1 MTQKNNWQQRNEAY
15 NRERQVMDDWAK
27 KDIEL
32 DKVLTEVYK
41 EGAKRIQSRID
52 GFYMRYAQ
60 KEGLT
65 LAEAKKAA
73 DLFDVKLWEQD
84 AAKAVADKDF
94 SPYANQWLR
103 LYNLKMK
110 VARDELLKRE
120 LELEIS
126 KLTNQVETQ
135 MNIARMDAAMKE
147 FERQANILGGS
158 TGTPQ
163 RLKSVLNAN
172 FYGKNF
178 SERVW
183 GNGGLYHQMQK
194 QVFKSISN
202 IMTDMD
208 GYRKERNRLANVMG
222 AKKHEAVRLL
232 KTEMA
237 RIRSDVD
244 LAKYKENG
252 FTHYVF
258 VCEPNPCK
266 ICVEYD
272 NQVFEVSKGM
282 TTITMPPLHPNC
294 RCSTYG
300 RVELPD
306 KKSLEFGL
314 DSHDDS
320 TDFRISYSHEDVPEI
335 GRNVDG
341 KMRTISVKRVNGISY
356 DGEMYLSNAVKAGKK
371 NAITYYSKKLVKAL
385 ELIPNIPASFN
396 LPRVVIVDKTETSPN
411 VVAGYVREGNTLFVR
426 SDLRTDDDI
435 VNFQSLV
442 PGELVAA
449 YNPLSTIIHEFAH
462 WYQWEEVSKR
472 YPNLGNKELAQIIF
486 DESMELVANLE
497 RKGYNIGERIS
508 RYASRSSHRNPMET
522 FAEKFTKDIL
532 ESGWEE

>member
-32 DKVLTEVYK
+32 DKMLTEMYK

-73 DLFDVKLWEQD
+73 DKFDVKLWEQD

-120 LELEIS
+120 LELEIA

-172 FYGKNF
+172 FYGKSF

-183 GNGGLYHQMQK
+183 GNSGLYHQMQK

-202 IMTDMD
+202 IVTDMD
-208 GYRKERNRLANVMG
+208 GYKKERNRLAKVMG
-222 AKKHEAVRLL
+222 AKQHEAMRLL

-266 ICVEYD
+266 ICAEYD

-282 TTITMPPLHPNC
+282 TAITMPPLHPNC

-300 RVELPD
+300 KVELPD
-306 KKSLEFGL
+306 K
-314 DSHDDS
+314 
-320 TDFRISYSHEDVPEI
+320 RISLVESIEFDLWNSSYPHMENVTGEY
-335 GRNVDG
+335 VDG
-341 KMRTISVKRVNGISY
+341 KIHDSKIKISSSVTIDGTTYIVDGHNVVSDHSNYEYRVASW
-356 DGEMYLSNAVKAGKK
+356 LSTKTGLKVD
-371 NAITYYSKKLVKAL
+371 I
-385 ELIPNIPASFN
+385 
-396 LPRVVIVDKTETSPN
+396 LPRVNFPKNVSTPDYLVDETPFDLKEISGSGKNVIDSSSRKAKKQSPN
-411 VVAGYVREGNTLFVR
+411 IIF
-426 SDLRTDDDI
+426 DI
-435 VNFQSLV
+435 TKT
-442 PGELVAA
+442 
-449 YNPLSTIIHEFAH
+449 PLSTE
-462 WYQWEEVSKR
+462 
-472 YPNLGNKELAQIIF
+472 
-486 DESMELVANLE
+486 
-497 RKGYNIGERIS
+497 
-508 RYASRSSHRNPMET
+508 
-522 FAEKFTKDIL
+522 DIL
-532 ESGWEE
+532 GQINGVYRSGRRGLQYAVIKQGDELLYVLKPAKKKK

>member
-1 MTQKNNWQQRNEAY
+1 MTQKNSWQQRNEAY
-15 NRERQVMDDWAK
+15 NRERQTMDDWAK

-32 DKVLTEVYK
+32 DKVLTEMYK

-65 LAEAKKAA
+65 LAEAKKVA
-73 DLFDVKLWEQD
+73 DMFDVKLWEQD

-120 LELEIS
+120 LELEIA

-135 MNIARMDAAMKE
+135 MNVARMDAAMKE

-172 FYGKNF
+172 FYGKSF

-222 AKKHEAVRLL
+222 AKKHEAMRLL

-252 FTHYVF
+252 FTHFIF

-266 ICVEYD
+266 ICAEYD

-282 TTITMPPLHPNC
+282 TAITMPPLHPNC

-300 RVELPD
+300 KVELSD
-306 KKSLEFGL
+306 KRILPVESIEFDLWNSSYPHMENVTSKYADGQI
-314 DSHDDS
+314 HEPKIK
-320 TDFRISYSHEDVPEI
+320 ISSSVTIDGTTYI
-335 GRNVDG
+335 VDG
-341 KMRTISVKRVNGISY
+341 HNVVSDHSDYEYQVANW
-356 DGEMYLSNAVKAGKK
+356 LSTKTGREVD
-371 NAITYYSKKLVKAL
+371 V
-385 ELIPNIPASFN
+385 
-396 LPRVVIVDKTETSPN
+396 LPRVNNPENVNTPDYLLNGVPWDLKGFSGNGKYVIDNNSRKAKKQAPN
-411 VVAGYVREGNTLFVR
+411 
-426 SDLRTDDDI
+426 
-435 VNFQSLV
+435 
-442 PGELVAA
+442 
-449 YNPLSTIIHEFAH
+449 
-462 WYQWEEVSKR
+462 
-472 YPNLGNKELAQIIF
+472 IIF
-486 DESMELVANLE
+486 DAT
-497 RKGYNIGERIS
+497 
-508 RYASRSSHRNPMET
+508 RSSLSNDELFQQLDDVYRSGRRGLGL
-522 FAEKFTKDIL
+522 AIL
-532 ESGWEE
+532 KRGEDLIAVVKPKQKE

>member
-1 MTQKNNWQQRNEAY
+1 MTQKNWQQRNEAY

-27 KDIEL
+27 KDVEL
-32 DKVLTEVYK
+32 DKVLTEMYK

-73 DLFDVKLWEQD
+73 DMFDVKLWEQD

-120 LELEIS
+120 LELEIA

-135 MNIARMDAAMKE
+135 MNVARMDAVMKE

-172 FYGKNF
+172 FYGKSF

-202 IMTDMD
+202 IMIDMD

-222 AKKHEAVRLL
+222 VKKHEAMRLL

-266 ICVEYD
+266 ICAEYD

-282 TTITMPPLHPNC
+282 TAITMPPLHPNC

-306 KKSLEFGL
+306 KKISPIERMEFDAWNSSYPHMENITSEYADGQI
-314 DSHDDS
+314 HDPQIK
-320 TDFRISYSHEDVPEI
+320 IS
-335 GRNVDG
+335 N
-341 KMRTISVKRVNGISY
+341 SVTVNGVAYVVGGRDVVLDHSNS
-356 DGEMYLSNAVKAGKK
+356 EFQVANWLSAKTGREV
-371 NAITYYSKKLVKAL
+371 VV
-385 ELIPNIPASFN
+385 
-396 LPRVVIVDKTETSPN
+396 LPRVNKPDNIKTPDYLLDGIPFDLKEITGVGKNVIDGN
-411 VVAGYVREGNTLFVR
+411 VKKAKKQGANIVFDITNT
-426 SDLRTDDDI
+426 
-435 VNFQSLV
+435 
-442 PGELVAA
+442 
-449 YNPLSTIIHEFAH
+449 PLSE
-462 WYQWEEVSKR
+462 EEVLRQLHHIYKIGRRGLEVSIVKR
-472 YPNLGNKELAQIIF
+472 KQEL
-486 DESMELVANLE
+486 L
-497 RKGYNIGERIS
+497 
-508 RYASRSSHRNPMET
+508 
-522 FAEKFTKDIL
+522 FALKPRE
-532 ESGWEE
+532 

>member
-1 MTQKNNWQQRNEAY
+1 MTQKNWQQRNEAY

-32 DKVLTEVYK
+32 DKMLTEMYK
-41 EGAKRIQSRID
+41 EGTKRIQSRID

-65 LAEAKKAA
+65 LTEAKKAA
-73 DLFDVKLWEQD
+73 DMFDVKLWEQD

-120 LELEIS
+120 LELELA

-135 MNIARMDAAMKE
+135 MNIARIGAAMKE
-147 FERQANILGGS
+147 FNRQANILGGS

-172 FYGKNF
+172 FYGKSF

-208 GYRKERNRLANVMG
+208 GYQKERNRLAKVMR
-222 AKKHEAVRLL
+222 AKQHEAMRLL

-266 ICVEYD
+266 ICAEYD

-282 TTITMPPLHPNC
+282 TAITMPPLHPNC

-300 RVELPD
+300 KVELVDRKVLESWYDKYPHMDNITDEWLAKEEHPANVAVLNEITRNGVTYVVDGFNVVQDHSDTEYEVASWLSRKTGKRVE
-306 KKSLEFGL
+306 
-314 DSHDDS
+314 
-320 TDFRISYSHEDVPEI
+320 I
-335 GRNVDG
+335 
-341 KMRTISVKRVNGISY
+341 
-356 DGEMYLSNAVKAGKK
+356 
-371 NAITYYSKKLVKAL
+371 
-385 ELIPNIPASFN
+385 
-396 LPRVVIVDKTETSPN
+396 LPRVARIKGVSSPDYLIDGVFFDLKSPTGTGSVIDGNSKKAKKQTPN
-411 VVAGYVREGNTLFVR
+411 
-426 SDLRTDDDI
+426 
-435 VNFQSLV
+435 
-442 PGELVAA
+442 
-449 YNPLSTIIHEFAH
+449 
-462 WYQWEEVSKR
+462 
-472 YPNLGNKELAQIIF
+472 IIF
-486 DESMELVANLE
+486 DMTNNPLTNEE
-497 RKGYNIGERIS
+497 IS
-508 RYASRSSHRNPMET
+508 NQLDDVYRWGRRGIEIVIIKRGDDLIHVTRPN
-522 FAEKFTKDIL
+522 KKR
-532 ESGWEE
+532 

>member
-1 MTQKNNWQQRNEAY
+1 MTQKNWQQRNEAY

-32 DKVLTEVYK
+32 DKMLTEMYK

-73 DLFDVKLWEQD
+73 DMFDVKLWEQD

-120 LELEIS
+120 LELEIA
-126 KLTNQVETQ
+126 KLTSQVETQ

-172 FYGKNF
+172 FYGKSF

-208 GYRKERNRLANVMG
+208 GYWKERNRLANVMG
-222 AKKHEAVRLL
+222 AKKHEAMRLL

-266 ICVEYD
+266 ICAEYD
-272 NQVFEVSKGM
+272 NQIFEVSKGM
-282 TTITMPPLHPNC
+282 TAITMPPLHPNC

-306 KKSLEFGL
+306 KKISRTEDLISESAESMGVEYRRPASMMRMDLQNLQTFARRDDKKEILAKIANGEIDPDLFYERKREFDRVFKNGVKTPVGKVYNKTDAYYHIINRHAELFTKNGL
-314 DSHDDS
+314 KEIIKALKTPMEIYETRDRNGAKA
-320 TDFRISYSHEDVPEI
+320 FSYFTP
-335 GRNVDG
+335 
-341 KMRTISVKRVNGISY
+341 VNG
-356 DGEMYLSNAVKAGKK
+356 L
-371 NAITYYSKKLVKAL
+371 SKKELMVVVRNGIITAYRAEAPYVNRSKAKGVK
-385 ELIPNIPASFN
+385 
-396 LPRVVIVDKTETSPN
+396 VYD
-411 VVAGYVREGNTLFVR
+411 
-426 SDLRTDDDI
+426 
-435 VNFQSLV
+435 
-442 PGELVAA
+442 
-449 YNPLSTIIHEFAH
+449 
-462 WYQWEEVSKR
+462 SK
-472 YPNLGNKELAQIIF
+472 GSI
-486 DESMELVANLE
+486 
-497 RKGYNIGERIS
+497 
-508 RYASRSSHRNPMET
+508 
-522 FAEKFTKDIL
+522 
-532 ESGWEE
+532 